1 MKNHI
6 FSFILIEEHDV
17 KNFWTPDIIIDQAR
31 GVDND
36 DEDGDGDVEL
46 HTGEGS
52 EGPNFDP

>member
-6 FSFILIEEHDV
+6 FSFILIEEDDV

-36 DEDGDGDVEL
+36 DEDGDGDVEM
-46 HTGEGS
+46 HTGERS
-52 EGPNFDP
+52 EGANFDP